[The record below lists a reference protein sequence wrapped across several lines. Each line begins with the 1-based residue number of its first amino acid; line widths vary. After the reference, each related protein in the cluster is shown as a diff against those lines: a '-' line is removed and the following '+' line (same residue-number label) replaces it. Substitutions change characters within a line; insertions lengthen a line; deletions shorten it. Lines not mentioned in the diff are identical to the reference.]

1 MFVEDDTGILF
12 LEDARDDLCF
22 FKVIR
27 KEHEVNHYKGK
38 EQLISAYRNAGWMSP
53 DLVNMI
59 NRVVNDCRVCQ
70 KFQRSVVRPRV
81 SLPKA
86 RSFNEIVT
94 LDLKEFGNKYILWMI
109 DSFTQFIQGKLL
121 NNKKAKTI
129 ILALTDT

>member
-1 MFVEDDTGILF
+1 MDKKFVEDDTGILF
-12 LEDARDDLCF
+12 LEDARDDLCS

-27 KEHEVNHYKGK
+27 KVHEVNHHKGK
-38 EQLISAYRNAGWMSP
+38 EQLIFAYRNARWISP

-59 NRVVNDCRVCQ
+59 SCVINDCHVCQ
-70 KFQRSVVRPRV
+70 KFQKLVARPRV

-109 DSFTQFIQGKLL
+109 DSFTRFIQGKFLT
-121 NNKKAKTI
+121 NKKADMI
-129 ILALTDT
+129 I